1 MKVYLLH
8 QVGEIRSAV
17 EDPVLECV
25 TREETV
31 CHTTF
36 ITQYSPVQVRLG
48 LCHSLSLSTGLCL
61 SQESICHEL
70 FEKKCEIELTEIT
83 VKETVTT
90 CRKPLHKVCP
100 GRKL

>member
-1 MKVYLLH
+1 M
-8 QVGEIRSAV
+8 
-17 EDPVLECV
+17 LECV

-31 CHTTF
+31 CHTTY
-36 ITQYSPVQVRLG
+36 ITQYSPVQVTLG
-48 LCHSLSLSTGLCL
+48 PCHSLSLSTTLCL
-61 SQESICHEL
+61 SQENICHEL

-83 VKETVTT
+83 VEETVTT